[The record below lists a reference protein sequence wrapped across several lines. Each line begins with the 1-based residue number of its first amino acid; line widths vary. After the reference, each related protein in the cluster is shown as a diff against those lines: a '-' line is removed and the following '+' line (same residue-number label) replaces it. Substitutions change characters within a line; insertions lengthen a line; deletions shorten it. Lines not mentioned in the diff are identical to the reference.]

1 MGPSS
6 FRSTPCR
13 AAIRK
18 LRSLVSLTSCR
29 ILNPITVVG
38 LGELLW
44 DVFPKGKELG
54 GAPANFA
61 YMTSLLGD
69 LGVVASRVG
78 SDALGRTA
86 GRRLQRIGLRS
97 QYLQIDTIHPTGT
110 VKVQVD
116 PAGQPTFEI
125 AESVAWDFF
134 EWTPEWQ
141 KLAEHTQTRFVLGRS
156 RNVLRVSRHRTRVS
170 ESGEAGTTRVFD
182 VNLRQILLFRGYAA
196 ESMKLTDIV
205 KLNQEELPI
214 VVKLLG
220 HAFQDDER
228 AARWLRDTYS
238 LQLVCVTRG
247 AKGSLL
253 VGENEISQHPGCV
266 LSWLT
271 PSVRATRSRLR
282 SSITI
287 LRRASLS
294 TLNEAANRMGA
305 WVASQ
310 TGATP
315 PRDNRRLEQIRTA
328 VGGEE

>member
-1 MGPSS
+1 ME
-6 FRSTPCR
+6 RSRPPFHVCT
-13 AAIRK
+13 
-18 LRSLVSLTSCR
+18 SLPMPDKSY
-29 ILNPITVVG
+29 NVVG

-69 LGVVASRVG
+69 HGIVASRVG

-86 GRRLQRIGLRS
+86 GRRLERIGLRS
-97 QYLQIDTIHPTGT
+97 KYLQIDTKHATGT
-110 VKVQVD
+110 VKVEVD
-116 PAGQPTFEI
+116 PTGQPTFEI

-134 EWTPEWQ
+134 EFSPDWER
-141 KLAEHTQTRFVLGRS
+141 LASAADAVCFGSLAQRSPQSRATIRAFLKVVGR
-156 RNVLRVSRHRTRVS
+156 
-170 ESGEAGTTRVFD
+170 GTTRVFD
-182 VNLRQILLFRGYAA
+182 VNLRQAFYSADTLA
-196 ESMKLTDIV
+196 ESMKLADIV
-205 KLNQEELPI
+205 KLNQEELQT

-220 HAFQDDER
+220 HDFQDDER
-228 AARWLRDTYS
+228 AARWLRDTYN

-253 VGENEISQHPGCV
+253 VSGSEISLHPGCRV
-266 LSWLT
+266 VVADTVGSGDAFTAAL
-271 PSVRATRSRLR
+271 
-282 SSITI
+282 IYHY
-287 LRRASLS
+287 LRRGSLA

-315 PRDNRRLEQIRTA
+315 PRDDYYLQQIRSA
-328 VGGEE
+328 VSGEE

>member
-1 MGPSS
+1 MPDTKPYS
-6 FRSTPCR
+6 
-13 AAIRK
+13 
-18 LRSLVSLTSCR
+18 
-29 ILNPITVVG
+29 VVG

-69 LGVVASRVG
+69 HGIVASRVG

-86 GRRLQRIGLRS
+86 GRRLERIGLRS
-97 QYLQIDTIHPTGT
+97 RYLQIDTKHPTGT

-134 EWTPEWQ
+134 EWTSEWQ
-141 KLAEHTQTRFVLGRS
+141 RLASTTDAVCFGSLAQRS
-156 RNVLRVSRHRTRVS
+156 AESRTTIRAFLKEVRR
-170 ESGEAGTTRVFD
+170 GTTRVFD
-182 VNLRQILLFRGYAA
+182 VNLRQTFYSADTLA
-196 ESMKLTDIV
+196 ESMKLSDIV
-205 KLNQEELPI
+205 KLNQEELQAA
-214 VVKLLG
+214 VKLLG
-220 HAFQDDER
+220 HTFQNDER
-228 AARWLRDTYS
+228 AARWLRDSYN

-247 AKGSLL
+247 GKGSLL
-253 VGENEISQHPGCV
+253 VSGSETSEHPGCRV
-266 LSWLT
+266 VVADTVGSGDAFT
-271 PSVRATRSRLR
+271 AAMVYHY
-282 SSITI
+282 
-287 LRRASLS
+287 LRRASLA

-315 PRDNRRLEQIRTA
+315 PRDDYYLQQIRSA
-328 VGGEE
+328 VSGEE

>member
-1 MGPSS
+1 MAGSI
-6 FRSTPCR
+6 TPMPDTK
-13 AAIRK
+13 AY
-18 LRSLVSLTSCR
+18 
-29 ILNPITVVG
+29 TVVG

-69 LGVVASRVG
+69 YGIVASRVG

-86 GRRLQRIGLRS
+86 GRRLERIGLRS
-97 QYLQIDTIHPTGT
+97 QYLQIDTKHLTGT

-134 EWTPEWQ
+134 EWTPEWER
-141 KLAEHTQTRFVLGRS
+141 LAATADAVCFGSLAQRS
-156 RNVLRVSRHRTRVS
+156 AQSRATIRAFLKEVRR
-170 ESGEAGTTRVFD
+170 GTTRVFD
-182 VNLRQILLFRGYAA
+182 VNLRQGFYSADTLA

-205 KLNQEELPI
+205 KLNQEELAI

-220 HAFQDDER
+220 HEFLNDER
-228 AARWLRDTYS
+228 AARWLRDTYN

-247 AKGSLL
+247 PQGSLL
-253 VGENEISQHPGCV
+253 VSASETSQHAGCRV
-266 LSWLT
+266 VVADTVGSGDAFTAAL
-271 PSVRATRSRLR
+271 VYHY
-282 SSITI
+282 
-287 LRRASLS
+287 LRRASLA

-315 PRDNRRLEQIRTA
+315 PRDDYYLQQIRTA
-328 VGGEE
+328 VSGEE

>member
-1 MGPSS
+1 MPDT
-6 FRSTPCR
+6 RSY
-13 AAIRK
+13 
-18 LRSLVSLTSCR
+18 
-29 ILNPITVVG
+29 TVVG

-86 GRRLQRIGLRS
+86 GRRLQRIGLHG
-97 QYLQIDTIHPTGT
+97 QYLQIDAIHPTGT

-134 EWTPEWQ
+134 EWTPEWE
-141 KLAEHTQTRFVLGRS
+141 KLASTADAVCFGSLAQRS
-156 RNVLRVSRHRTRVS
+156 SQSRATIRAFLNEVRR
-170 ESGEAGTTRVFD
+170 GTTRVFD
-182 VNLRQILLFRGYAA
+182 VNLRQSFYSADTLA

-205 KLNQEELPI
+205 KLNQEELPV

-253 VGENEISQHPGCV
+253 VNSSEVSQHPGCRV
-266 LSWLT
+266 VVADTVGSGDAFTAAL
-271 PSVRATRSRLR
+271 VYHY
-282 SSITI
+282 
-287 LRRASLS
+287 LRRASLA

-315 PRDNRRLEQIRTA
+315 PRDDYYLQQIRTA
-328 VGGEE
+328 VSGEE

>member
-1 MGPSS
+1 MPDT
-6 FRSTPCR
+6 RSY
-13 AAIRK
+13 
-18 LRSLVSLTSCR
+18 
-29 ILNPITVVG
+29 TVVG

-86 GRRLQRIGLRS
+86 GRRLQRIGLHG
-97 QYLQIDTIHPTGT
+97 QYLQIDAIHPTGT

-134 EWTPEWQ
+134 EWTPEWE
-141 KLAEHTQTRFVLGRS
+141 KLASTADAVCFGSLAQRS
-156 RNVLRVSRHRTRVS
+156 SQSRATIRAFLKEVRR
-170 ESGEAGTTRVFD
+170 GTTRVFD
-182 VNLRQILLFRGYAA
+182 VNLRQSFYSADTLS

-253 VGENEISQHPGCV
+253 VNGSEVSQHPGCRV
-266 LSWLT
+266 VVADTVGSGDAFTAAL
-271 PSVRATRSRLR
+271 VYHY
-282 SSITI
+282 
-287 LRRASLS
+287 LRRASLA

-315 PRDNRRLEQIRTA
+315 PRDDYYLQQIRTA
-328 VGGEE
+328 VSGEE

>member
-1 MGPSS
+1 MPDTKSY
-6 FRSTPCR
+6 
-13 AAIRK
+13 
-18 LRSLVSLTSCR
+18 
-29 ILNPITVVG
+29 TVVG

-44 DVFPKGKELG
+44 DIFPKGKELG

-69 LGVVASRVG
+69 YGIVASRVG

-86 GRRLQRIGLRS
+86 GRRLERIGLRS
-97 QYLQIDTIHPTGT
+97 RYLQIDTKHATGT
-110 VKVQVD
+110 VKVEVD
-116 PAGQPTFEI
+116 PAGQPSFEI

-134 EWTPEWQ
+134 EWTPEWER
-141 KLAEHTQTRFVLGRS
+141 LAAAADAVCFGSLAQRS
-156 RNVLRVSRHRTRVS
+156 PQSRATIQAFLKEVRR
-170 ESGEAGTTRVFD
+170 GTTRVFD
-182 VNLRQILLFRGYAA
+182 VNLRQAFYSADTLA

-205 KLNQEELPI
+205 KLNQDELPI

-220 HAFQDDER
+220 HEFQNDER

-238 LQLVCVTRG
+238 LQIVCVTHS

-253 VGENEISQHPGCV
+253 VSGSETSQHPGCRV
-266 LSWLT
+266 VVADTVGSGDAFTAAL
-271 PSVRATRSRLR
+271 VYHY
-282 SSITI
+282 
-287 LRRASLS
+287 LRRGSLA

-315 PRDNRRLEQIRTA
+315 PRDDYYLQQIRTA
-328 VGGEE
+328 VSGEE

>member
-1 MGPSS
+1 MPDK
-6 FRSTPCR
+6 PY
-13 AAIRK
+13 
-18 LRSLVSLTSCR
+18 
-29 ILNPITVVG
+29 NVVG

-69 LGVVASRVG
+69 HGIVASRVG

-86 GRRLQRIGLRS
+86 GRRLERIGLRS
-97 QYLQIDTIHPTGT
+97 KYLQIDAKNPTGT
-110 VKVQVD
+110 VKVEVD

-134 EWTPEWQ
+134 EWTPEWER
-141 KLAEHTQTRFVLGRS
+141 LASTADAVCFGSLAQRS
-156 RNVLRVSRHRTRVS
+156 PQSRATIRAFLKEVRR
-170 ESGEAGTTRVFD
+170 GTTRVFD
-182 VNLRQILLFRGYAA
+182 ANLRQAFYSADTLA
-196 ESMKLTDIV
+196 ESMKLADIV
-205 KLNQEELPI
+205 KMNQEELQT

-220 HAFQDDER
+220 HTFQDDER
-228 AARWLRDTYS
+228 AARWLRDSYS

-247 AKGSLL
+247 VQGSLL
-253 VGENEISQHPGCV
+253 VSGSDTSQHQGCRV
-266 LSWLT
+266 VVADTVGSGDAFTAAL
-271 PSVRATRSRLR
+271 
-282 SSITI
+282 IYHY
-287 LRRASLS
+287 LRRGSLA

-315 PRDNRRLEQIRTA
+315 PRDDYYLQQIRTA
-328 VGGEE
+328 VSGEE

>member
-1 MGPSS
+1 MPDK
-6 FRSTPCR
+6 PY
-13 AAIRK
+13 
-18 LRSLVSLTSCR
+18 
-29 ILNPITVVG
+29 NVVG

-69 LGVVASRVG
+69 HGIVASRVG

-86 GRRLQRIGLRS
+86 GRRLERIGLRS
-97 QYLQIDTIHPTGT
+97 KYLQIDAKNPTGT
-110 VKVQVD
+110 VKVEVD

-134 EWTPEWQ
+134 EWTPEWER
-141 KLAEHTQTRFVLGRS
+141 LASTADAVCFGSLAQRS
-156 RNVLRVSRHRTRVS
+156 SQSRATIRAFLKEVRR
-170 ESGEAGTTRVFD
+170 GTTRVFD
-182 VNLRQILLFRGYAA
+182 VNLRQAFYSADTLV
-196 ESMKLTDIV
+196 ESMKLADIV
-205 KLNQEELPI
+205 KMNQEELQT

-220 HAFQDDER
+220 HTFQDDER
-228 AARWLRDTYS
+228 AARWLRDSYS

-247 AKGSLL
+247 VQGSLL
-253 VGENEISQHPGCV
+253 VSGSEISQHQGCRV
-266 LSWLT
+266 VVADTVGSGDAFTAAL
-271 PSVRATRSRLR
+271 
-282 SSITI
+282 IYHY
-287 LRRASLS
+287 LRRGSLA

-315 PRDNRRLEQIRTA
+315 PRDDYYLQQIRTA
-328 VGGEE
+328 VSGEE